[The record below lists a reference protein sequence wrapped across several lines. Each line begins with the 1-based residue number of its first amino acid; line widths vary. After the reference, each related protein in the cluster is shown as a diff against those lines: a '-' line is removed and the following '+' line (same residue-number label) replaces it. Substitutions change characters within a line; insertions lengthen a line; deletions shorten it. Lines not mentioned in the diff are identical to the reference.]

1 MFDTT
6 PDGIREMVAS
16 GESQYVEFKSRLMS
30 DDIIAKVVS
39 GFANTDGGIIL
50 VGIGD
55 NGEVIGV
62 PESELNSTLSRLKR
76 IISSLLP
83 YEAKVDYT
91 VIDAKRVVYAVVKKT
106 PKEFSPITTSRGQS
120 FQRKEDRIIYVTSY
134 KRARL
139 RRKRVSVATEERVRL
154 FIAMSF
160 REEEEPA
167 LVDYFRA
174 MERAVE
180 AISLPIDIKK
190 INLEEGDYEI
200 SQKIMDEIDQA
211 QIVLADFT
219 LSPRNVYFE
228 LGYARGKNK
237 RIIQTGRQDTELEFD
252 VRNWRTVLYRNATE
266 LEAKLQASIES
277 AYGDIISAKS

>member
-6 PDGIREMVAS
+6 PDGIREIVAS
-16 GESQYVEFKSRLMS
+16 GESRHVEFKSRLMS

-50 VGIGD
+50 FGIND
-55 NGEVIGV
+55 KGEIIGV
-62 PESELNSTLSRLKR
+62 PESELNSTLIRLKR
-76 IISSLLP
+76 IVSSLLP

-91 VIDAKRVVYAVVKKT
+91 VVDAKRVVYAVVEKT
-106 PKEFSPITTSRGQS
+106 PEEFFPITTSRGQS
-120 FQRKEDRIIYVTSY
+120 FQRKGDSIIYVPSIIRIPSH

-139 RRKRVSVATEERVRL
+139 RRKRVSVAKEERVGL
-154 FIAMSF
+154 FVAMSF

-180 AISLPIDIKK
+180 ATSLPIDIKK

-200 SQKIMDEIDQA
+200 SQKIMDEIKQA
-211 QIVLADFT
+211 KIVLADFT

-228 LGYARGKNK
+228 LGYARGENK
-237 RIIQTGRQDTELEFD
+237 RIIQTAR
-252 VRNWRTVLYRNATE
+252 
-266 LEAKLQASIES
+266 
-277 AYGDIISAKS
+277 